1 MPEIESR
8 QLVYGDEQISYQVH
22 RSPRRHKTISIRVQP
37 DGSVRVA
44 APGMA
49 HDRDIESVVA
59 ARARWI
65 WRHVRQ
71 ARNAG
76 HDLTP
81 CKYID
86 GEQHL
91 YLGRRL
97 RLKIVNNKKI
107 DRSVKI
113 QHGRLLV
120 TAHRDDPDDVRELLL
135 EWYRSRARQVFPR
148 RLMAIATALPW
159 KQLTGI
165 PDVRLRFMKKR
176 WGSCSSSGVITLNPH
191 LVKAAGDCVDYV
203 ICHELCHLRE
213 FNHSPRFYRL
223 LDQGLPEWRATKSRL
238 DAMAGKLL
246 NV

>member
-1 MPEIESR
+1 MPETKSR
-8 QLVYGDEQISYQVH
+8 QLVYGDERISYQVH

-49 HDRDIESVVA
+49 HDRDIESVVT

-65 WRHVRQ
+65 LRHVRL

-76 HDLTP
+76 RVLTP
-81 CKYID
+81 YRYVD

-97 RLKIVNNKKI
+97 RLEIVKNRKV
-107 DRSVKI
+107 DRTVKI
-113 QHGRLLV
+113 QKGRLLV
-120 TAHRDDPDDVRELLL
+120 TAHRHDPDVVRDLLL
-135 EWYRSRARQVFPR
+135 QWYRCRARQIFTR
-148 RLMAIATALPW
+148 RLRAIAAALPW
-159 KQLTGI
+159 KLAGI

-176 WGSCSSSGVITLNPH
+176 WGSCSSGGVITLNPH
-191 LVKAAGDCVDYV
+191 LVKAPGDCVDYV

-223 LDQGLPEWRATKSRL
+223 LDEGLPEWRTTKSRL
-238 DAMAGKLL
+238 DGMAGKLL